1 MKIFISNLNES
12 WIVDRMKEE
21 FSNYYPDIVTH
32 DIKKCDIIW
41 IIAPWMWKKIP
52 KKYLKSKTVVCSI
65 HHLEKKDYSGK
76 PLKEF
81 YKRDKYVDFYHTI
94 SEKSKIEIQKLTSKK
109 IVSIPFWIN
118 ENIFF
123 PIENK
128 SNLRSKYNL
137 QENSFIIGS
146 FQRDTEG
153 SDLKSPKLS
162 KGPDR
167 YIEIAKQLK
176 KENKNLHVLLAG
188 KRRQYIIS
196 KLEENKIEFTYFEMV
211 SNKEL
216 NELYNCLDLYI
227 VTSRVEGGPQA
238 IFESAL
244 TKTPIISTSV
254 GVAPEILHKRSLFNM
269 ENFKEAVPDVEFAF
283 ENAKKYTL
291 PLGFSEFNKM
301 FNDVLNDN
309 DIKK

>member
-128 SNLRSKYNL
+128 SNLRSKYNI

-153 SDLKSPKLS
+153 KDLKSPKLI

-167 YIEIAKQLK
+167 FVEIVKSFTLNN
-176 KENKNLHVLLAG
+176 ENIVVLLSG
-188 KRRQYIIS
+188 YRRQYVIK
-196 KLEENKIEFTYFEMV
+196 KLEEQNINYIYVEMV
-211 SNKEL
+211 DFEIL

-227 VTSRVEGGPQA
+227 VSSRIEGGPQA
-238 IFESAL
+238 ILECGI
-244 TKTPIISTSV
+244 TKTPIISTDV
-254 GVAPEILHKRSLFNM
+254 GVASEILANESIFNM
-269 ENFKEAVPDVEFAF
+269 ENYEEAKPNIEVALSNSVKHSMKNGMSKYLEMFTEVFK
-283 ENAKKYTL
+283 
-291 PLGFSEFNKM
+291 
-301 FNDVLNDN
+301 
-309 DIKK
+309 

>member
-81 YKRDKYVDFYHTI
+81 YKRDKYIDFYHTI

-153 SDLKSPKLS
+153 KDLKSPKLI

-167 YIEIAKQLK
+167 FVEIVKSFTLNN
-176 KENKNLHVLLAG
+176 ENLVVLLSG
-188 KRRQYIIS
+188 YRRQYVIK
-196 KLEENKIEFTYFEMV
+196 KLEEQNINYIYVEMV
-211 SNKEL
+211 DFEIL

-227 VTSRVEGGPQA
+227 VSSRIEGGPQA
-238 IFESAL
+238 ILECGI
-244 TKTPIISTSV
+244 TETPIISTDV
-254 GVAPEILHKRSLFNM
+254 GVASEILANESIFNM
-269 ENFKEAVPDVEFAF
+269 ENYEEAKPNIEVALSNSVKYSMKNSMSKYLEMFTEVFK
-283 ENAKKYTL
+283 
-291 PLGFSEFNKM
+291 
-301 FNDVLNDN
+301 
-309 DIKK
+309 

>member
-94 SEKSKIEIQKLTSKK
+94 SKKSKIEIQKLTSKK

-153 SDLKSPKLS
+153 KDLKSPKLI

-167 YIEIAKQLK
+167 FVEIVKSFTLNN
-176 KENKNLHVLLAG
+176 ENLVVLLSG
-188 KRRQYIIS
+188 YRRQYVIK
-196 KLEENKIEFTYFEMV
+196 KLEEQNINYIYVEMV
-211 SNKEL
+211 DFEIL

-227 VTSRVEGGPQA
+227 VSSRIEGGPQA
-238 IFESAL
+238 ILECGI
-244 TKTPIISTSV
+244 TETPIISTDV
-254 GVAPEILHKRSLFNM
+254 GVASEILANESIFNM
-269 ENFKEAVPDVEFAF
+269 ENYEEAKPNIEVALSNSVKHSMKNGMSKYLEMFTEVFK
-283 ENAKKYTL
+283 
-291 PLGFSEFNKM
+291 
-301 FNDVLNDN
+301 
-309 DIKK
+309 

>member
-21 FSNYYPDIVTH
+21 FSNYFPDIVTNS
-32 DIKKCDIIW
+32 IKDSDIIW

-52 KKYLKSKTVVCSI
+52 KKYLKSKTVLCSI
-65 HHLEKKDYSGK
+65 HHLEEKDYSGK

-94 SEKSKIEIQKLTSKK
+94 SKKSKIEIQKLTSKK

-123 PIENK
+123 PIEEK
-128 SNLRSKYNL
+128 SYLKSKYNL
-137 QENSFIIGS
+137 KEDSFIIGS

-153 SDLKSPKLS
+153 KDLKSPKLI

-167 YIEIAKQLK
+167 FVELVKFFSK
-176 KENKNLHVLLAG
+176 KNDNLTVLLAG
-188 KRRQYIIS
+188 YRRQYVI
-196 KLEENKIEFTYFEMV
+196 KRLEEENIDYKYVEMADFEI
-211 SNKEL
+211 L

-227 VTSRVEGGPQA
+227 VSSRIEGGPQA
-238 IFESAL
+238 ILECGV
-244 TKTPIISTSV
+244 TKTPVISTDV
-254 GVAPEILHKRSLFNM
+254 GVASEILANESIFNM
-269 ENFKEAVPDVEFAF
+269 ENY
-283 ENAKKYTL
+283 AKAKPNIEIALSNSTKYSL
-291 PLGFSEFNKM
+291 KNGMNKYLKM
-301 FNDVLNDN
+301 FEEVF
-309 DIKK
+309 K

>member
-1 MKIFISNLNES
+1 M
-12 WIVDRMKEE
+12 EE
-21 FSNYYPDIVTH
+21 YSNYYPDIVTH

-153 SDLKSPKLS
+153 KDLKSPKLI

-167 YIEIAKQLK
+167 FVEIVKSFTLNN
-176 KENKNLHVLLAG
+176 ENLVVLLSG
-188 KRRQYIIS
+188 YRRQYVIK
-196 KLEENKIEFTYFEMV
+196 KLEEQNINYIYVEMV
-211 SNKEL
+211 DFEIL

-227 VTSRVEGGPQA
+227 VSSRIEGGPQA
-238 IFESAL
+238 ILECGI
-244 TKTPIISTSV
+244 TETPIISTDV
-254 GVAPEILHKRSLFNM
+254 GVASEILANESIFNM
-269 ENFKEAVPDVEFAF
+269 ENYEEAKPNIEVALSNSVKYSMKNGMSKYLEMFTEVFK
-283 ENAKKYTL
+283 
-291 PLGFSEFNKM
+291 
-301 FNDVLNDN
+301 
-309 DIKK
+309 

>member
-1 MKIFISNLNES
+1 
-12 WIVDRMKEE
+12 MKEE

-153 SDLKSPKLS
+153 KDLKSPKLI

-167 YIEIAKQLK
+167 FVEIVKSFTLNN
-176 KENKNLHVLLAG
+176 ENLVVLLSG
-188 KRRQYIIS
+188 YRRQYVIK
-196 KLEENKIEFTYFEMV
+196 KLEEQNINYIYVEMV
-211 SNKEL
+211 DFEIL

-227 VTSRVEGGPQA
+227 VSSRIEGGPQA
-238 IFESAL
+238 ILECGI
-244 TKTPIISTSV
+244 TETPIISTDV
-254 GVAPEILHKRSLFNM
+254 GVASEILANESIFNM
-269 ENFKEAVPDVEFAF
+269 ENYEEAKPNIEVALSNSVKYSMKNGMSKYLEMFTEVFK
-283 ENAKKYTL
+283 
-291 PLGFSEFNKM
+291 
-301 FNDVLNDN
+301 
-309 DIKK
+309 